1 MSSLFER
8 ADAQDRLHRSG
19 LFDYLDRY
27 PFSLRYR
34 ATAAVV
40 RSVVGSQI
48 AVLDIG
54 AGSGA
59 TFAELAPD
67 VTHYTYTDISEHA
80 VAGFVARHG
89 GAPGFDEMVDILV
102 GDVAGF
108 ALPQRQHAILGLG
121 LCRGVYLDGLFRELF
136 DAHLEADRGVMILE
150 GATAEV
156 SGMDRYVQR
165 LPAPVATVHFEF
177 PTTDAS
183 RGAPL
188 RRSMI
193 TYSKAPCS
201 EAQLVS
207 IIESAIAGEVSS
219 PG

>member
-1 MSSLFER
+1 MSSPFER

-19 LFDYLDRY
+19 LFDYLGRH

-34 ATAAVV
+34 AAAAVV
-40 RSVVGSQI
+40 RSVVGTQI

-59 TFAELAPD
+59 AFAELAPN

-89 GAPGFDEMVDILV
+89 GAPGFDKMVDLLV
-102 GDVAGF
+102 GDVANF
-108 ALPQRQHAILGLG
+108 ALPQRQNAILGLG
-121 LCRGVYLDGLFRELF
+121 LCQGVYLDGLFQELF
-136 DAHLEADRGVMILE
+136 DAHLDADRGVMILE
-150 GATAEV
+150 GAAAEV
-156 SGMDRYVQR
+156 SGMDRYVRR
-165 LPAPVATVHFEF
+165 LAAPVATVHFEL
-177 PTTDAS
+177 PATEAS

-207 IIESAIAGEVSS
+207 IIKSAVADAPS
-219 PG
+219 PD